1 MAEKR
6 FDAFDLKILAVL
18 QADGRIPNTE
28 LAERVGLSPTPCL
41 RRVRALE
48 AAGVIAGYRAT
59 LARKAV
65 DLGLTVFVEVKV
77 DGHRDV
83 NAEAIQAAFH
93 ALPEVVACHLVSGE
107 YDFLC
112 QVVVPDLA
120 GYEAF
125 LRITSYNVC
134 YTKLLRPP
142 PRRRSP
148 GLPAPSPAGKPACR
162 RGRAAPPGRRR
173 HRGRCCC

>member
-1 MAEKR
+1 MVEKR

-18 QADGRIPNTE
+18 QEDGRIPNTE

-125 LRITSYNVC
+125 LLGHLL
-134 YTKLLRPP
+134 KLPMVKDI
-142 PRRRSP
+142 RSNFAIREIKQDEP
-148 GLPAPSPAGKPACR
+148 LPLAHLG
-162 RGRAAPPGRRR
+162 
-173 HRGRCCC
+173 